1 MSNLS
6 IIMENILRL
15 MNSGNDTA
23 QNTKRRVTYRD
34 ELTEEKTL
42 RVSFHLY
49 EDGGGVIKEKEVG
62 DIKNC
67 GPRNKYVVVTPT
79 GEQIV
84 VHNCGYSGG
93 YSALCRFGFDKMPLL
108 EADAHHAISVMEGT
122 MREDSIRDFTRMINP
137 MSTDYEKT
145 VLSAYENPSTRDMAE
160 SFIKEVRGTW
170 IVKQWR
176 RNHPMTTQLWNDMK
190 QGSIIALQ
198 HKGAIITVR
207 DNIAFCYEDRFLKM
221 RLPSGRLLYY
231 LDPRIEEVTTSWGST
246 QKVVTSM
253 SVNSMTK
260 QLERRQLNVS
270 ILVENLVQAFCRDLL
285 KESMLRLDGHGY
297 NIVAHIHDEILS
309 EVPEG
314 FGSVEEYEALMS
326 KVPAWAKGMPLQAAG
341 GYRSKRYRK

>member
-1 MSNLS
+1 
-6 IIMENILRL
+6 

-49 EDGGGVIKEKEVG
+49 EDGDGVIKEKEVG

-108 EADAHHAISVMEGT
+108 EPDAYHAISVMEET
-122 MREDSIRDFTRMINP
+122 MREDSIRDFTRLINP

-145 VLSAYENPSTRDMAE
+145 VTSAYENPSTREMAE
-160 SFIKEVRGTW
+160 SFIREVRGTW

-176 RNHPMTTQLWNDMK
+176 KNHPKTTQFWNDMK
-190 QGSIIALQ
+190 MASIQA
-198 HKGAIITVR
+198 VR
-207 DNIAFCYEDRFLKM
+207 YTNSSVSVGDCGVVFSHHDRFLTM

-246 QKVVTSM
+246 QKVVTSI

-285 KESMLRLDGHGY
+285 KESMLRLNGHGY
-297 NIVAHIHDEILS
+297 DIVAHIHDEILS

-326 KVPAWAKGMPLQAAG
+326 KVPSWAEGMPLQAAG